1 MAISYYTCE
10 IIIIIKAEIHTKIK
24 EYHDI
29 VLKIT
34 ITFINNYDI
43 KVSLSV
49 LSSLH
54 WFSID
59 NLEANLSVSVSFPK
73 TPWDCIN

>member
-54 WFSID
+54 
-59 NLEANLSVSVSFPK
+59 
-73 TPWDCIN
+73 